1 MPGREAARTLPQD
14 VLERIDEAQEIDIE
28 TTGRRSGEPRRA
40 TVWVVVVDD
49 APCVRSEYAERGQWY
64 QNALAN
70 PDVAI
75 WVDGRRIPARAT
87 KVTDPEVLR
96 RVSEAIRTKYSRHA
110 AGVDEMVAPNVEL
123 ATVSFTPA

>member
-1 MPGREAARTLPQD
+1 MPGRESARTLPRD
-14 VLERIDEAQEIDIE
+14 VLDRINEAQEVDIE

-49 APCVRSEYAERGQWY
+49 APCARSEYAERGQWY

-75 WVDGRRIPARAT
+75 WVDDRRIPARAT
-87 KVTDPEVLR
+87 KVTDPELLR
-96 RVSEAIRTKYSRHA
+96 RVSEAIRTKYSHHA
-110 AGVDEMVAPNVEL
+110 EGVAEMTAPNVEA
-123 ATVSFTPA
+123 ATVCFTPA